1 MPQNENSIVII
12 FPSTV
17 YVNFTAEMPK
27 LFAVT
32 GSGGVVEF
40 FRYMDGKTPRI
51 KFNLPISDTYSCN
64 VPFAIVKII
73 PVEIPP
79 LPSLP
84 PPERDRYK
92 GDPQFVYDPSWTV
105 SPASNFTEEG
115 LIIHGP
121 EWMKLI
127 PPIRL
132 FIDLHEVGHF
142 FYKTEEYCDL
152 YAFVNFMR
160 MGYNKSTAYYA
171 LSKVLKASPGQ
182 VARLKTIFSTITKTD
197 GEFSP
202 E

>member
-1 MPQNENSIVII
+1 MPAESSIHITS
-12 FPSTV
+12 PSTV
-17 YVNFTAEMPK
+17 YISFPEEMPK
-27 LFAVT
+27 LFVVT
-32 GSGGVVEF
+32 GSSGIVEY
-40 FRYMDGKTPRI
+40 FRYLDGKTPRM
-51 KFNLPISDTYSCN
+51 KFNLPESDNYTTN
-64 VPFAIVKII
+64 VPVSVVKIV

-84 PPERDRYK
+84 PPERDRYR
-92 GDPQFVYDPSWTV
+92 GEPRIVYEPTWTI
-105 SPASNFTEEG
+105 SPASNFTEEN
-115 LIIHGP
+115 LIVHGP
-121 EWMKLI
+121 GWKKLI

-160 MGYNKSTAYYA
+160 MGFNRSTAYYA
-171 LSKVLKASPGQ
+171 LDKVLKRSPQ
-182 VARLKTIFSTITKTD
+182 AMNRIKTIFQTIAKST